1 VVNVNSDVVEG
12 TTISNTASVS
22 STTSDPN
29 PANNSSTVMTQIVGG
44 NPT

>member
-1 VVNVNSDVVEG
+1 VNVNAAVLEG

-29 PANNSSTVMTQIVGG
+29 QANNSSTATTLIVGG